1 MDIFAVYSTL
11 ILCDIFYYFIFSLYR
26 ERKPSD
32 YKFFCE
38 DIEPVSLIWTKV
50 DEAMLT
56 SSSSAESSFDQ
67 DFDDFAN
74 DDIKTE
80 VMNLTWHNLT

>member
-1 MDIFAVYSTL
+1 MKCKFSFLTIFFL
-11 ILCDIFYYFIFSLYR
+11 FSHFR

-56 SSSSAESSFDQ
+56 SSSSAESSFGDQ
-67 DFDDFAN
+67 DFDDFSN

-80 VMNLTWHNLT
+80 VMNLTWHNLNLPT

>member
-1 MDIFAVYSTL
+1 MLMCTYIQLFNDF
-11 ILCDIFYYFIFSLYR
+11 FSHFR

-38 DIEPVSLIWTKV
+38 DIEPVSLIWKKV

-56 SSSSAESSFDQ
+56 SSSSTESSFGDQ
-67 DFDDFAN
+67 DFDGFSN
-74 DDIKTE
+74 DDIKTA
-80 VMNLTWHNLT
+80 LCTARRS

>member
-1 MDIFAVYSTL
+1 MTIKCSDTYVDSVFN
-11 ILCDIFYYFIFSLYR
+11 DFFFYFR

-56 SSSSAESSFDQ
+56 SSSSAESSFGDQ
-67 DFDDFAN
+67 DFDDFSN

-80 VMNLTWHNLT
+80 VMNLT

>member
-1 MDIFAVYSTL
+1 MRNITLPKAVLSTV
-11 ILCDIFYYFIFSLYR
+11 FNEKNFIFR

-56 SSSSAESSFDQ
+56 TSSSGESSFDQ
-67 DFDDFAN
+67 DFEDFAN

-80 VMNLTWHNLT
+80 VMKLT

>member
-1 MDIFAVYSTL
+1 MCISERV
-11 ILCDIFYYFIFSLYR
+11 FIFR

-56 SSSSAESSFDQ
+56 TSSSGESSLDQ
-67 DFDDFAN
+67 DFDDFSN

-80 VMNLTWHNLT
+80 VMNLT